1 MKIAIFTEVAE
12 PYVCGI
18 SSYVEVLRRG
28 LEELGHRV
36 VIITSSLHTKKTFYK
51 DRVIRCA
58 AKKCKN
64 KYGFQCR
71 TVQDKYVIRFL
82 TRYKP
87 DIIHI
92 HTDTKIGYMGL
103 EMADRLRCPVV
114 FSVHDYFMDRFAAEN
129 SKLIWRM
136 KTIIEKKHFCDM
148 IDNAHLI
155 TSSNKRASYFVRAA
169 ERKRK
174 VWLIPSATDRSV
186 FDYHLTNESA
196 TGKLREKLGLP
207 LDAVTAIFAGE
218 LSVDKN
224 LEFVLKS
231 FAKYL
236 GKNDRIHFLVVGDGT
251 ELLHL
256 KRMCTRLKLDGR
268 VHFTG
273 QVAHSIMPAFYA
285 ACDIYVCSSDDGLM
299 SMSFVE
305 AMSCGLPVLVKEDKE
320 KLVYNMIKD
329 GGNGFVYSDEKSFA
343 DYLKK
348 LTRFTPDE
356 RDKLRRSVR
365 ASMRDKDAV
374 NMAGC
379 MVKAYEQAIKA
390 FRINVNILK

>member
-12 PYVCGI
+12 PHVCGI

-36 VIITSSLHTKKTFYK
+36 IIVTSSTHTKKTFYK

-64 KYGFQCR
+64 KYGHQCK
-71 TVQDKYVIRFL
+71 TIQDKYVIKFL

-129 SKLIWRM
+129 SKLVWRI
-136 KTIIEKKHFCDM
+136 KTMVEKKHFCDM

-169 ERKRK
+169 DRKRK
-174 VWLIPSATDRSV
+174 VWLIPSAADRSV
-186 FDYHLTNESA
+186 FDYRLVNQTAIE
-196 TGKLREKLGLP
+196 KMRENLGLP
-207 LDAVTAIFAGE
+207 PDAVTAVFAGE

-224 LEFVLKS
+224 LEFVLKA

-236 GKNDRIHFLVVGDGT
+236 KKSDRLHFIIVGEGT
-251 ELLHL
+251 ELSHL
-256 KRMCTRLKLDGR
+256 KNMCVRLKLSDK

-273 QVAHSIMPAFYA
+273 QIAHSIMPAVFA

-343 DYLKK
+343 EYLKK
-348 LTRFTPDE
+348 LTRFTPAE
-356 RDKLRRSVR
+356 RDKLRRAVR
-365 ASMRDKDAV
+365 ASMRDKDSV

-379 MVKAYEQAIKA
+379 MIKAYEQAIKA
-390 FRINVNILK
+390 FRVNVNFLK